1 MPEPSLRYE
10 IVMIHGEMR
19 NSRTEYILGRNSRS
33 GMRDCRGYC
42 DGNPNQPRAVTRY
55 KYGPLRAYIQN
66 RDLHYSFQLDLEAG
80 VYTSSRAND
89 YGTPSWTKSKPMK

>member
-10 IVMIHGEMR
+10 IVSIHGEMR

-33 GMRDCRGYC
+33 ESRDCRGYC
-42 DGNPNQPRAVTRY
+42 DGDPNRPGAVRRY

-66 RDLHYSFQLDLEAG
+66 RICIMPFNWISKL
-80 VYTSSRAND
+80 
-89 YGTPSWTKSKPMK
+89 PSIPRRV